1 MDGDLDPGAV
11 TSQVLVDGVVENLK
25 DAVVESALIRI
36 TDVHSGAFADRL
48 EAFQLVD
55 LRSSVL
61 LATGCVLL
69 FRNIGV
75 VEGDDRFSGWFLGP
89 ERGWGRG
96 AGVPRKRGGLWFQE
110 GYGAPRGWATIF
122 WPFTA

>member
-1 MDGDLDPGAV
+1 
-11 TSQVLVDGVVENLK
+11 VLVDGVVENLK

-48 EAFQLVD
+48 ETFQFVD

-61 LATGCVLL
+61 LAAGCVLL

-75 VEGDDRFSGWFLGP
+75 VEGDNRFSGWFLGH
-89 ERGWGRG
+89 ERG
-96 AGVPRKRGGLWFQE
+96 
-110 GYGAPRGWATIF
+110 
-122 WPFTA
+122 